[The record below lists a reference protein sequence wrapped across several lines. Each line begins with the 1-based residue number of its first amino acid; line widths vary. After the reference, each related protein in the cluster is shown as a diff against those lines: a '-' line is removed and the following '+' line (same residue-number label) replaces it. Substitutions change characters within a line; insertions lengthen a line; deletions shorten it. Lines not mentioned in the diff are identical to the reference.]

1 MAETYWFC
9 EGLMKLAVGGQYFGL
24 SEGHREGLMKVSAL
38 LVALLAAVAF
48 GTSSAPAYAY
58 LDPGTGSMILQ
69 LIVGGVAGLALAGRF
84 YWNRLL
90 VLIGVRSEPPA
101 DARPEELGSRA
112 DR

>member
-1 MAETYWFC
+1 
-9 EGLMKLAVGGQYFGL
+9 
-24 SEGHREGLMKVSAL
+24 MKVSAP
-38 LVALLAAVAF
+38 LVVLLAAVAI
-48 GTSSAPAYAY
+48 GTSSSPGYAY

-69 LIVGGVAGLALAGRF
+69 ILVGGVAGLAVAGRF

-101 DARPEELGSRA
+101 EESPEEIDSRA